1 METKTCPT
9 CEVVF
14 NPSTANQKYC
24 CHKCTRS
31 IKANCEYCQKAV
43 VRYKRADNIY
53 FCSRKCSDIHHKRS
67 VIIRCKHCSKDFM
80 VKSSRIEY
88 GYGKYCSKE
97 CHNKSMLKI
106 VYSSCKSCG
115 KVFDVPKNN
124 HTGQYCS
131 KKCSDEGYRK
141 PIDKN
146 TLTKLY
152 VEEELTSREVGEI
165 VGRDKKVVLDYLNY
179 YGLPIRADGIKNK
192 ERIKCKDGHMVR
204 SYYERAFDNY
214 MHKEGIEHEYDVR
227 LPFNKRCMADF
238 KVGDVYVEIWGMMS
252 WKKYREGRKKK
263 LMLYEE
269 NGAILL
275 EVFPEDFK
283 QLENKI
289 NELKR
294 LIT

>member
-1 METKTCPT
+1 LEHG
-9 CEVVF
+9 
-14 NPSTANQKYC
+14 N
-24 CHKCTRS
+24 
-31 IKANCEYCQKAV
+31 
-43 VRYKRADNIY
+43 
-53 FCSRKCSDIHHKRS
+53 
-67 VIIRCKHCSKDFM
+67 
-80 VKSSRIEY
+80 
-88 GYGKYCSKE
+88 GKYCSKK
-97 CHNKSMLKI
+97 CSNKGKEKLTL
-106 VYSSCKSCG
+106 SSCKTCG
-115 KVFDVPKNN
+115 VVFNVPSGN

-131 KKCSDEGYRK
+131 KRCSDKGYRK
-141 PIDKN
+141 PIDKG

-165 VGRDKKVVLDYLNY
+165 VGRNKKIVLDYLSY

-227 LPFNKRCMADF
+227 LPFNKRYMADF

-269 NGAILL
+269 NGATLL

-289 NELKR
+289 TELKR